1 MQLEDVQKDA
11 VNVRGDGGRG
21 AVGTEVDLL
30 NDCLV
35 WLILRNDVVGF
46 VRDSLQTSSGGMVW
60 RCFETPGRDVKIGQ
74 RGIEHTV
81 ADVERYA
88 KRVRK
93 GNKSGF
99 VQDAIEAYI
108 AAIDHVQ
115 ANQSSVLRTAYS
127 KTVKEHLID
136 KQSDDG

>member
-1 MQLEDVQKDA
+1 MSRYMAGEMAKKKKKD
-11 VNVRGDGGRG
+11 GW
-21 AVGTEVDLL
+21 TPITL
-30 NDCLV
+30 
-35 WLILRNDVVGF
+35 
-46 VRDSLQTSSGGMVW
+46 SLPKAQ
-60 RCFETPGRDVKIGQ
+60 
-74 RGIEHTV
+74 V

>member
-35 WLILRNDVVGF
+35 WLILRYDVVEF

-74 RGIEHTV
+74 GGIEHTV

-115 ANQSSVLRTAYS
+115 ANQSSVPRTAYS
-127 KTVKEHLID
+127 ETVKEHYFGD
-136 KQSDDG
+136 NMER